1 MALRYHNVYWLW
13 LSLTVI
19 AADQVTKQL
28 IATHMYLFE
37 SIRLTGF
44 LNLTYMHNTGA
55 AFSLFTGAPRL
66 LFVALGLAVT
76 IAIMVWM
83 RRHSRAHKLTAIALS
98 FILGG
103 ALGNVIDRVTRG
115 FVVDFI
121 DFHVGHWHWPA
132 FNLADS
138 AITVGAVL
146 LILDAL
152 FVRHRVSADPA
163 D

>member
-13 LSLTVI
+13 LSLVVI
-19 AADQVTKQL
+19 VADQVTKQL
-28 IATHMYLFE
+28 IAVHMHLFE
-37 SIRLTGF
+37 SIPITGF

-55 AFSLFTGAPRL
+55 AFSIFTGAPRL
-66 LFVALGLAVT
+66 LFVALGLVVT

-83 RRHSRAHKLTAIALS
+83 RRHSHDYKLTAIALS
-98 FILGG
+98 LILGG

-115 FVVDFI
+115 YVVDFI
-121 DFHVGHWHWPA
+121 DLHAGHWHWPA

-138 AITVGAVL
+138 AITLGAVL

-152 FVRHRVSADPA
+152 FVRHRVPA